1 MLNSIKLDNMNI
13 KTLRMAGSIALAA
26 LVSACAN
33 PVEPYDAVYITQA
46 QESMEIVLSVDVPPA
61 TTSFSVSSSVKA
73 TENVV
78 VDLKVVPEEIEAY
91 NSKYGKNY
99 KMAPE
104 GTYSLSALSATIE
117 AGYNV
122 SDDIDVTINSI
133 EGFETGSTYCIPV
146 SISSVSSMQ
155 VLEPSKTVFIVLK
168 TPVASKAIYIG
179 SNRYIV
185 PGFKDDPT
193 LSALKEVTLETM
205 VYVNAFQNSDP
216 YISSIMGIEG
226 TCGVRFGDVKVP
238 KNCVQ
243 ICHGDY
249 QPAATS
255 ALCDSNKWYHI
266 AAVWTGS
273 TWDIYINGQYITGT
287 STGGETMNL
296 TETGS
301 CGFQLGASYSYGRTL
316 NGYLSE
322 VRVWTRALTQSE
334 IANNMYYVDPSSPG
348 LLAYWK
354 MDSCEDAN
362 ESIQIRE
369 SDYPTTYYNVVR
381 DATGHGY
388 DAYGTSRLSQVQMM
402 DTKWSY

>member
-1 MLNSIKLDNMNI
+1 
-13 KTLRMAGSIALAA
+13 
-26 LVSACAN
+26 
-33 PVEPYDAVYITQA
+33 
-46 QESMEIVLSVDVPPA
+46 
-61 TTSFSVSSSVKA
+61 
-73 TENVV
+73 
-78 VDLKVVPEEIEAY
+78 
-91 NSKYGKNY
+91 
-99 KMAPE
+99 
-104 GTYSLSALSATIE
+104 
-117 AGYNV
+117 
-122 SDDIDVTINSI
+122 
-133 EGFETGSTYCIPV
+133 
-146 SISSVSSMQ
+146 MQ
-155 VLEPSKTVFIVLK
+155 VLEPSETVFIVLK
-168 TPVASKAIYIG
+168 TPVVSKAIYIG
-179 SNRYIV
+179 SNRYII

-205 VYVNAFQNSDP
+205 VYVNGFQNSDP

-238 KNCVQ
+238 NNCVQ
-243 ICHGDY
+243 ICHGSY
-249 QPAATS
+249 QPAATA
-255 ALCDSNKWYHI
+255 ALCDAQKWYHI

-287 STGGETMNL
+287 STAGETMNL

-301 CGFQLGASYSYGRTL
+301 CGFQLGASYGYGRTL

-334 IANNMYYVDPSSPG
+334 IANNMYYVDPASAG

-388 DAYGTSRLSQVQMM
+388 DAYGTSPKANVQTM

>member
-1 MLNSIKLDNMNI
+1 MKSMKIKITQLASP
-13 KTLRMAGSIALAA
+13 LALAA
-26 LVSACAN
+26 LAVACVN
-33 PVEPYDAVYITQA
+33 PVEPYDAIYITQA
-46 QESMEIVLSVDVPPA
+46 QESMEIVLSVDTPPA
-61 TTSFSVSSSVKA
+61 STTFSVSSSVKA
-73 TENVV
+73 TENVTV
-78 VDLKVVPEEIEAY
+78 GLQVSPEKIEAY
-91 NSKYGKNY
+91 NAKYGKNY

-104 GTYSLSALSATIE
+104 GTYSLSSLQTTIE

-122 SDDIDVTINSI
+122 SDEIEVTITSMD
-133 EGFETGSTYCIPV
+133 GFETGTTYCIPV
-146 SISSVSSMQ
+146 TISSVSSMQ
-155 VLEPSKTVFIVLK
+155 VLEPSETVFIVLK
-168 TPVASKAIYIG
+168 TPVVSKAIYIG

-205 VYVNAFQNSDP
+205 VYVNAFQNTDP

-238 KNCVQ
+238 NNCVQ
-243 ICHGDY
+243 ICHGSY

-255 ALCDSNKWYHI
+255 ALCDAGKWYHI

-287 STGGETMNL
+287 STAGETMNL

-334 IANNMYYVDPSSPG
+334 IANNMYYVDPASAG

-388 DAYGTSRLSQVQMM
+388 DAYGTSRRSQVQTM